1 MKRQTATER
10 ENARCEKTQSLMLKL
25 SSEMI
30 GVLLWV
36 NKFSAILL
44 KLVQ

>member
-1 MKRQTATER
+1 MERQAITER

-30 GVLLWV
+30 GVLMWF
-36 NKFSAILL
+36 NKFSTILL

>member
-1 MKRQTATER
+1 MKRQTAAER
-10 ENARCEKTQSLMLKL
+10 ENVRCEKTQSVMLQI

-30 GVLLWV
+30 GVLMWF
-36 NKFSAILL
+36 NKFSTILL

>member
-1 MKRQTATER
+1 MKQQATTER
-10 ENARCEKTQSLMLKL
+10 GNARCEKTQSLLLKL

-36 NKFSAILL
+36 NKYSAILL

>member
-1 MKRQTATER
+1 MKRRTAER
-10 ENARCEKTQSLMLKL
+10 ERIWCEKTQTRTLKL
-25 SSEMI
+25 SSDLI

-36 NKFSAILL
+36 NKFSAVLL

>member
-1 MKRQTATER
+1 MKRQITAER
-10 ENARCEKTQSLMLKL
+10 ECVWCEKTQTLTLKL
-25 SSEMI
+25 SSELI

-36 NKFSAILL
+36 NKFSQVLL